1 MVFSSLRRRLLV
13 AACLLPAAC
22 ATPVQRSPV
31 QRAVSPWP
39 LRWQITGFTL
49 QGRIA
54 VRREQNR
61 FSGELSWRHS
71 PSDDNILISGP
82 LGQGLAELTRDAAG
96 AHLTTAERRKFSA
109 PDLDQLATQVF
120 GFALPLSG
128 MAQWIV
134 GNADTTQRDAAGR
147 PQRAV
152 VDGWNIDYLDWEA
165 ASADALPLLIEMRR
179 DELEVRLKII
189 EWQDLQ

>member
-1 MVFSSLRRRLLV
+1 MVFSSLRRRLLF

-22 ATPVQRSPV
+22 AAPPPRSSVQRPGSP
-31 QRAVSPWP
+31 RP
-39 LRWQITGFTL
+39 LRQQITGFTL
-49 QGRIA
+49 AGRIA

-61 FSGELSWRHS
+61 YSGELSWRHS
-71 PSDDNILISGP
+71 LTEDNILISGP
-82 LGQGLAELTRDAAG
+82 LGQGLAELVRDATG
-96 AHLTTAERRKFSA
+96 AHLTTAERREYSA
-109 PDLDQLATQVF
+109 PDLDQLAAQVF

-128 MAQWIV
+128 MARWIV
-134 GNADTTQRDAAGR
+134 GNTDTAQRDEAGQ

-152 VDGWNIDYLDWEA
+152 ADGWSIEYLDWEA
-165 ASADALPLLIEMRR
+165 ESTNALPMLIEMRR